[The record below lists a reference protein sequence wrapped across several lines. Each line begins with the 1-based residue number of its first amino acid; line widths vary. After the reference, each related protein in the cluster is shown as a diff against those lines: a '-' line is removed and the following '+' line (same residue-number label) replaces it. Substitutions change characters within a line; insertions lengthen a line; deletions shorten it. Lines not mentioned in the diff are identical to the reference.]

1 MKLPKSTKRF
11 CPYCKKR
18 TEQKISLLS
27 TGQKRPK
34 TKRGSIERARRRG
47 LGRGMG
53 NLGKWGSKPAVTKY
67 KRKTKSTT
75 KKVFMYTCKECKKSK
90 QKKKGIRAGKAQL
103 EVKEEGKK
111 QKSDRNKTP
120 EDK

>member
-1 MKLPKSTKRF
+1 MKLPKTTKRY
-11 CPYCKKR
+11 CPYCKKH

-34 TKRGSIERARRRG
+34 TKHGSMERARKRG

-53 NLGKWGSKPAVTKY
+53 NRGKWGSKPATSKW

-75 KKVFMYTCKECKKSK
+75 KKVFLYTCNVCKKSK
-90 QKKKGIRAGKAQL
+90 QSKKGIRVSRAQL
-103 EVKEEGKK
+103 EAKEEK
-111 QKSDRNKTP
+111 QKSQGKEKIGENK
-120 EDK
+120 